1 MGKQKQEGN
10 TLSLIEKINK
20 KEAVIGIIG
29 MGYVGLPLVLKY
41 GQAGFK
47 VMGFDVDPVKVKKLN
62 TGKSYIKHI
71 PSAGIKELIKKKAF
85 RATTDFKELKKVDA
99 ISICVPTPLDNNREP
114 DLSYI
119 NATATEIA
127 KYLRKDQLVVLESTT
142 YPGTTR
148 ELLLPPF
155 EATGLKLGK
164 DYYLAYAPEREDPG
178 NPTFTI
184 SDIPRVVGGM
194 TPACTKVA
202 TAMYSSIIANVI
214 TVSCPEAAELTK
226 LLENIFRCVNIAMVN
241 EMKMLCDR
249 MGLDIW
255 EVIAASSTK
264 PFGFMPFYPG
274 PGLGGHCIPIDPFY
288 LTWKA
293 RDYEFSTRFIE
304 LAGDINIGM
313 PRYVIQRV
321 MEELNEAKKS
331 LKGAK
336 VLVLG
341 AAYKKDVDDIRES
354 PSIKVIELL
363 LEKGANVNY
372 NDPFIPKFPNMRHSK
387 LRLKSVPISPA
398 AIKKYDMVIIV
409 TDHTA
414 YDYQMIVDNAN
425 ILLDTRNATKDVK
438 RNRKKIKKA

>member
-1 MGKQKQEGN
+1 MD
-10 TLSLIEKINK
+10 LIEKINK
-20 KEAVIGIIG
+20 REAVIGIIG

-47 VMGFDVDPVKVKKLN
+47 VLGFDVDPVKVKKLN
-62 TGKSYIKHI
+62 AGQSYIKHI
-71 PSAGIKELIKKKAF
+71 PSAGIKDLVKKKAF
-85 RATTDFKELKKVDA
+85 RATDNFKELKKADA

-119 NATATEIA
+119 NSTAAEVA
-127 KYLRKDQLVVLESTT
+127 KNLRKGQLVVLESTT

-164 DYYLAYAPEREDPG
+164 DYNLAYAPEREDPG

-194 TPACTKVA
+194 TPQCTKVA
-202 TAMYSSIIANVI
+202 KAMYSSIIANVV

-226 LLENIFRCVNIAMVN
+226 LMENIFRCVNIAMVN

-313 PRYVIQRV
+313 PRYVIQRA

-331 LKGAK
+331 LKDAK

-363 LEKGANVNY
+363 IEKGAKVDY
-372 NDPFIPKFPNMRHSK
+372 NDPYIPKFPNLRHSK

-409 TDHTA
+409 TDHSD
-414 YDYQMIVDNAN
+414 YDYQMIVDNAR
-425 ILLDTRNATKDVK
+425 ILLDTRNATKNVK
-438 RNRKKIKKA
+438 KNRKKIKKA